1 MLSYYVS
8 FAHFDQ
14 CSLILSL
21 IECISFKE
29 MVTGT
34 VQTNP
39 YRPLQWNRMMDNGR
53 IYYIVIIAS
62 FHFLIYIFFSFLLQL
77 FWKDFLQSFLN
88 LIFDHVS
95 SESQEVEI
103 YG

>member
-53 IYYIVIIAS
+53 ICYIVIIAS
-62 FHFLIYIFFSFLLQL
+62 FHFLIYFFFFSIAAILERFSTIIPQL
-77 FWKDFLQSFLN
+77 NF
-88 LIFDHVS
+88 
-95 SESQEVEI
+95 
-103 YG
+103 